1 MEEMHGVR
9 YGKAQQ
15 PLPPPA
21 SSPASSFWVFF
32 EVSPTM
38 PLKKKKKKKNPLI
51 KSLDIGNIFTSVSS
65 ASLEVRRVFF

>member
-9 YGKAQQ
+9 YGKAQH

-38 PLKKKKKKKNPLI
+38 PLKKKKKKPFI